1 VARSQHQKVE
11 IKHPITGKLYRV
23 ETPKGTIH
31 PKRLV
36 RAMELIIAGGEHELL
51 IKLLEPYKH
60 RPELIKSAFKVMF
73 VLGGMSHESSEP
85 ANQ

>member
-1 VARSQHQKVE
+1 MARRRHQKVE
-11 IKHPITGKLYRV
+11 IKHPITGKLYPL
-23 ETPKGTIH
+23 ETPKGTFH
-31 PKRLV
+31 PRRLV
-36 RAMELIIAGGEHELL
+36 RAMELIIAGGGYEPL

-60 RPELIKSAFKVMF
+60 RPEVIKSAFKAMF